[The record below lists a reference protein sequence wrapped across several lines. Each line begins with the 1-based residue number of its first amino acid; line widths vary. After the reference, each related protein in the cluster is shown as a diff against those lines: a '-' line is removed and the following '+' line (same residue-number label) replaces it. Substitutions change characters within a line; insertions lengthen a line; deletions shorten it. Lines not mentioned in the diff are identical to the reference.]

1 MRDSGLVR
9 AIACRPEEPGL
20 AKEIRWFFASMIAE
34 IVRFLRLNPGTKG
47 REIARQLGVEKGA
60 VNSLLYKNPETFIHD
75 DEQRWSLTAG
85 TKLTVVLEEE
95 AWVGAKSFED
105 VLEASGSPLDEN
117 CSEVEFVV
125 PKGCK
130 IMVDAAARLLAL
142 CNQLVMV
149 GKVTSIDFSACRATL
164 TYFNRLGFF
173 DHLAGKVD
181 VIPQRPAHSGAVAY
195 RGNNQGVVEL
205 ASIDHQIP
213 DESIPKRLKNSL
225 VNCAGERYSQSAFT
239 FISELFGNVRDH
251 AKSEIPGFAALQ
263 YYPKGKKIQTVI
275 SDSGIGI
282 VGSLQPVLEHKY
294 YELFQQLDFSK
305 PEAGPELV
313 LHVFKQGRISS
324 SEDDGRGLGLKRSG
338 DVAAGFNAT
347 VTVRQKNFELT
358 MVYSDGQ
365 FNRSVS
371 RVNMPTILGTHICFD
386 FFIDS

>member
-1 MRDSGLVR
+1 
-9 AIACRPEEPGL
+9 
-20 AKEIRWFFASMIAE
+20 MIAD
-34 IVRFLRLNPGTKG
+34 IVRFLRSNPGAKG
-47 REIARQLGVEKGA
+47 REIARQLGLEKGD
-60 VNSLLYKNPETFIHD
+60 VNSILYKNPLTFVHD
-75 DEQRWSLTAG
+75 DEQCWSLTAP

-95 AWVGAKSFED
+95 TWVGAASFEE
-105 VLEASGSPLDEN
+105 VLAATGSPLDEN
-117 CSEVEFVV
+117 CSEVAFVV

-142 CNQLVMV
+142 CNQLVML
-149 GKVTSIDFSACRATL
+149 GKAASIDFSACRTTL

-173 DHLAGKVD
+173 DHLAGTVD
-181 VIPQRPAHSGAVAY
+181 VIPKRPSHSGADAY

-205 ASIDHQIP
+205 ASIDHRIP

-225 VNCAGERYSQSAFT
+225 VSCAGEHYSQSAFT

-251 AKSEIPGFAALQ
+251 AKSDIPGFAALQ
-263 YYPKGKKIQTVI
+263 HYPKGKKIQTVI

-294 YELFQQLDFSK
+294 HELFRQFDFSK

-358 MVYSDGQ
+358 MVYSDGRL
-365 FNRSVS
+365 NRSFS
-371 RVNMPTILGTHICFD
+371 RLDMPTILGTHICFD
-386 FFIDS
+386 FLIDS